1 MLFFLNDNIQHNKS
15 GIEHAQIKRLHLFEM
30 FDEPAKIV
38 TRKYS
43 NELHMVTAEAGIAD
57 EDFVNLFEPNATLLE
72 KEEYGYVVASI
83 GELSGE
89 MPYTAFYAR
98 KSYLNENKETLI
110 KFNNAINKG
119 LEFVKNNDARTIAEK
134 ILPQFPDTSLDDLE
148 KIVQRYKDSDSWLE
162 TTYISEEYFTNLE
175 DLMIE
180 NDLLEEYVPYKDL
193 IQNLNNE

>member
-1 MLFFLNDNIQHNKS
+1 
-15 GIEHAQIKRLHLFEM
+15 
-30 FDEPAKIV
+30 
-38 TRKYS
+38 
-43 NELHMVTAEAGIAD
+43 
-57 EDFVNLFEPNATLLE
+57 
-72 KEEYGYVVASI
+72 
-83 GELSGE
+83 

-162 TTYISEEYFTNLE
+162 TTYIPEEYFTNLE

-180 NDLLEEYVPYKDL
+180 NDLLEEYVPYTDL